1 MEFFLIQGLTP
12 KVTLSEATITQRLDP
27 FSKYVRLIRNI
38 FGGVGMK
45 KAALAFLFFFAVLPL
60 FADQEV
66 GDESWG
72 FKFKVPAGWVYQQDT
87 DGVILG
93 HNTIP
98 GMIIV
103 MPHMQASLQAVTS
116 EMQAGI
122 MEEGIQLFPAGGL
135 EGGKNNVIAGNYQGA
150 FNGQSVR
157 ARVIGT
163 FSPYG
168 GGAYIFALALPNEF
182 GSPLTGAADT
192 IARGM
197 QYIKIDLPS
206 LMAHFAGAW
215 VSFTSNTESYMTL
228 MGNGEYTDSYVS
240 SYSGD
245 FSDSFSGEQT
255 GSWGVAGEDQDRGR
269 WTVRGNKNKGT
280 IFLTAAEGNKYEMY
294 YEVHVE
300 KGQVYW
306 NEYYFNGKLY
316 IKQR

>member
-1 MEFFLIQGLTP
+1 
-12 KVTLSEATITQRLDP
+12 
-27 FSKYVRLIRNI
+27 
-38 FGGVGMK
+38 MK
-45 KAALAFLFFFAVLPL
+45 RVAVAFLFFFAGSLL

-66 GDESWG
+66 GDVNWG
-72 FKFKVPAGWVYQQDT
+72 FKFKVPEGWVYQQDT

-103 MPHMQASLQAVTS
+103 MPHMQASLQDVMS
-116 EMQAGI
+116 EMKAGL
-122 MEEGIQLFPAGGL
+122 MEEGIQLFPAGSL

-157 ARVIGT
+157 ARVTGT
-163 FSPYG
+163 FSPYGG

-182 GSPLTGAADT
+182 SSPLTGAADT
-192 IARGM
+192 IAKGM

-206 LMAHFAGAW
+206 LMAHFTGAW

-228 MGNGEYTDSYVS
+228 MGNGEYSDSYVS

-245 FSDSFSGEQT
+245 FSDSSSGEQT
-255 GSWGVAGEDQDRGR
+255 GSWGIAGEDQKRGH

-280 IFLTAAEGNKYEMY
+280 IYLTTADESKHEMY

-300 KGQVYW
+300 NGQVYW

-316 IKQR
+316 SKQR